1 MIWVFLVVAGLYVAA
16 LVYCAIRGRRE
27 SGGERSEFLFAHKGI
42 GSTLGFLTFSATL
55 FSTFTLMGMP
65 NFFRTHGVGAWIFLG
80 VTDVAMAFVALWFGL
95 HLRRRIAGF
104 DFTSVSDL
112 LNRSYGGRLAGIVYL
127 IGIFIFLLPYVAIQI
142 RGIAIFLEVVVP
154 GTIPVWVWS
163 FGIMSF
169 MVIYSTIG
177 GLRAIMYSDAVQ
189 GVTLLV
195 VTWIIA
201 IACISHFGG
210 IGSLFT
216 ELASDKPALLSA
228 PGPSGLFS
236 TQFLVSSFIVIAIM
250 PISQPQLTIRLA
262 ILKTDNDLRRM
273 AVGVGLFAIL
283 VILPTVF
290 IGLYGAIR
298 YSGTSTA
305 DFLSGV
311 LVSEQSAVIGALAI
325 VGLIA
330 AAMSTADSQLLAL
343 GTEFEGAFPKRATHT
358 LTRTK
363 LVILIFAILATA
375 LALVSTDQLVM
386 LARVSFAGTAMIA
399 PMVLAAV
406 LKRRQPG
413 VDIPLMALAALAVFL
428 LSNLGVLPANVAGLR
443 LDLATLITVTAF
455 TLLSSFVRRR
465 VGGGG

>member
-16 LVYCAIRGRRE
+16 LVYCAFRGRRE
-27 SGGERSEFLFAHKGI
+27 SGHERSEFLYAHKGI

-65 NFFRTHGVGAWIFLG
+65 DFFRRHGVGAWIFLG

-95 HLRRRIAGF
+95 HLRRRIAGS

-112 LNRSYGGRLAGIVYL
+112 LNRSYGGRLAGMVYL
-127 IGIFIFLLPYVAIQI
+127 LGIFIFLLPYVAIQI
-142 RGIAIFLEVVVP
+142 RGIAIFLNVVVP
-154 GTIPVWVWS
+154 GNIPVWVWS
-163 FGIMSF
+163 FGIMGF

-195 VTWIIA
+195 VTWIVA

-210 IGSLFT
+210 VGSLFAQ
-216 ELASDKPALLSA
+216 LASSQPDLLST
-228 PGPSGLFS
+228 PGPSGLFT
-236 TQFLVSSFIVIAIM
+236 TQFLLSSFIVIAIM
-250 PISQPQLTIRLA
+250 PITQPQLTIRLA
-262 ILKTDNDLRRM
+262 ILKTDKDLRRM
-273 AVGVGLFAIL
+273 AVAVGVFAIL

-298 YSGTSTA
+298 YSESSTA
-305 DFLSGV
+305 EFLSGV
-311 LVSEQSAVIGALAI
+311 LVSEQTAVIGALAI

-330 AAMSTADSQLLAL
+330 AAMSTADSQLFAL
-343 GTEFEGAFPKRATHT
+343 GTEFEGAFPMRATQT

-363 LVILIFAILATA
+363 LVIVIFATLATA
-375 LALVSTDQLVM
+375 LALTSTDQLVM

-399 PMVLAAV
+399 PMVVVAV
-406 LKRRQPG
+406 LDRQKQG
-413 VDIPLMALAALAVFL
+413 MSIPLMSLAALSAFL
-428 LSNLGVLPANVAGLR
+428 LSTLGIFPASVTGFRTDLVILLTLAALSALVA
-443 LDLATLITVTAF
+443 LA
-455 TLLSSFVRRR
+455 RRR
-465 VGGGG
+465 VEG